1 LDLTARLLLVQTSV
15 NCWSRIVVKRLPVAL
30 LVFGVCTPTVFA
42 QSGEPKETTG
52 FSGCVEITRGTVRDC
67 QKVSIPST
75 VAPFVEQKEPDRVF
89 STWLE
94 IIRGAERHYKN
105 KHGRYG
111 NLAALRKAH
120 LLRDLVFESCS
131 SAGGGQAQLN
141 FVPKNTLIDVALSA
155 DRQEFNVRIAEH
167 TGRCIEPP
175 MILPD
180 LEDSPEG
187 LIFAG

>member
-1 LDLTARLLLVQTSV
+1 M
-15 NCWSRIVVKRLPVAL
+15 KRLTVAL

-42 QSGEPKETTG
+42 QSGEQEETTG
-52 FSGCVEITRGTVRDC
+52 LSGCIEIIKGTERNC

-75 VAPFVEQKEPDRVF
+75 VAPFVEQKERDRVF
-89 STWLE
+89 SSWHE

-131 SAGGGQAQLN
+131 SAGGGQAQVN
-141 FVPKNTLIDVALSA
+141 FVPKNTLIDVQLSA
-155 DRQEFNVRIAEH
+155 DRQDFNVMIVEH
-167 TGRCIEPP
+167 TERCFGPP
-175 MILPD
+175 MFNLLPD

-187 LIFAG
+187 LIFAV